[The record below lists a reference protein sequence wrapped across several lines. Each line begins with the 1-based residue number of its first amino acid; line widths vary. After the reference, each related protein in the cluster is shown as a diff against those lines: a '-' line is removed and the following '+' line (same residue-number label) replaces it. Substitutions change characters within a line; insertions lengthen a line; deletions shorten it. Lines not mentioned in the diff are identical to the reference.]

1 VYSNPDM
8 TPAERRAAWT
18 MLEHEYKPHL
28 DYEGDPFFESGGY
41 WQRQGHIFSSPFYY
55 IDYCLAQTCALAF
68 KVRMDRDFEGAWKDY
83 LTLVTVQGKDFVESL
98 EAAHLPSPF
107 AEGTLE
113 GIVNGLGL

>member
-1 VYSNPDM
+1 
-8 TPAERRAAWT
+8 
-18 MLEHEYKPHL
+18 
-28 DYEGDPFFESGGY
+28 
-41 WQRQGHIFSSPFYY
+41 
-55 IDYCLAQTCALAF
+55 
-68 KVRMDRDFEGAWKDY
+68 MDRDFEGAWKDY